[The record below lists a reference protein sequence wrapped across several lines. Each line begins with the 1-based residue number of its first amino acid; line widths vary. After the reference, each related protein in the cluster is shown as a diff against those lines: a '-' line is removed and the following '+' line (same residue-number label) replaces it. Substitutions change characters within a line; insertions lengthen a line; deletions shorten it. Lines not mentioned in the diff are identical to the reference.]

1 MGTGD
6 YERRIYPEDDIEVL
20 GDYLMYRYYP
30 DYTKKRHEMKL
41 SYPLPAQYR
50 VIFDQEFAK
59 DNSVPE
65 QSQQQSAASE
75 DPKKEKKGNS
85 VTLGLWMFPSDA
97 REPLKDVMIRLHSYV
112 KRGEHYPDHFRYGP
126 GRPPPP
132 NPHLNRA
139 SQSSVQEDTDAPN
152 VSAGGRLQQAS
163 GDTSG
168 PSEVDKLFAK
178 LQPQSTTPA
187 VSNAATSRSVESW
200 FAALAGQQELAP
212 KNSSA
217 NPSPALTHT
226 SAAQPAAAPA
236 SGLALLNSIFASV
249 SQPADLGMNGAFHN
263 AITPKRLPSQPE
275 TIQIVSPKPQSSA
288 LPQILNQDVISTLLG
303 LAPGS
308 RASSAAPS
316 SNSSH
321 RSAVNRYEGDNEFS
335 ETASDGG
342 LSTSSTVLDEF
353 DPLDPSP
360 LPTFSQR
367 ITLSETDGLN
377 HGSSSVQGDVTPRA
391 FNKGIDPSSPMLT
404 AQRFGHFLTAGSS
417 VSTISSTS
425 STTTSSGNSAS
436 TIRSSDPTVNNVDQ
450 SANPPSHRNLVPFS
464 PDSEL
469 WPYPRAPL
477 NEESSDADV
486 VELDFSDTRALS
498 DPRIFQEKQ
507 TKQGKGEPRR
517 KKTKKEK
524 AADREKEREAIE
536 NGWDDPTKGE
546 VTVGGVMSTS
556 TSSSNSIATVDR
568 KGKQPVNGADATAQP
583 SGSNIN
589 DTADSARIAILSA
602 LNAHPKPPSRDL
614 SRKQFVQEVLSL
626 IYVCL
631 SLCASHERL
640 LTMTKS
646 DNSFVD
652 KLYQEYTSLTD

>member
-1 MGTGD
+1 MPYLTL
-6 YERRIYPEDDIEVL
+6 DI
-20 GDYLMYRYYP
+20 
-30 DYTKKRHEMKL
+30 
-41 SYPLPAQYR
+41 
-50 VIFDQEFAK
+50 
-59 DNSVPE
+59 
-65 QSQQQSAASE
+65 
-75 DPKKEKKGNS
+75 
-85 VTLGLWMFPSDA
+85 
-97 REPLKDVMIRLHSYV
+97 
-112 KRGEHYPDHFRYGP
+112 
-126 GRPPPP
+126 
-132 NPHLNRA
+132 
-139 SQSSVQEDTDAPN
+139 EDTDAPN

-187 VSNAATSRSVESW
+187 VSHAATTRSVESW

-217 NPSPALTHT
+217 NPSPALIHT
-226 SAAQPAAAPA
+226 SAAQSAAAPA

-263 AITPKRLPSQPE
+263 STTPKRLPSQPE

-377 HGSSSVQGDVTPRA
+377 HGSTSVQGDVTPRA

-436 TIRSSDPTVNNVDQ
+436 TIPSSDPTVNNVDQ

-517 KKTKKEK
+517 KKTRKEK
-524 AADREKEREAIE
+524 AVDREKEREAIE

-556 TSSSNSIATVDR
+556 ASSSNSIATVDR
-568 KGKQPVNGADATAQP
+568 KGKQPVNGADATAQS

-589 DTADSARIAILSA
+589 DTADSADSARIAILSA
-602 LNAHPKPPSRDL
+602 LHAHSKPPSRDL

-631 SLCASHERL
+631 SLCASQECL
-640 LTMTKS
+640 LTMTI
-646 DNSFVD
+646 V
-652 KLYQEYTSLTD
+652 